1 MKVSCQSCSAKYTIA
16 DEKVS
21 GRIVKIRC
29 KKCGATIVVNGNDMK
44 ADAAADAAA
53 ESEVW
58 TLSVDDTDQRTMTV
72 ADVQAAYKSGVIN
85 DETFC
90 WKEGMDDWLPLREIE
105 ALASAV
111 GKSVSLMPSSMEADG
126 GDLFGG
132 LGGGG
137 GGSSE
142 LSLGGGGSLFGDA
155 PLAAAAPAAARRSGG
170 RAPAGD
176 LFGGAASAGGEEEVM
191 TSAPGMTAPPGGD
204 AKLTGQRNEN
214 SVLFSLNALTSS
226 DSSSGGGG
234 GGFGGGG
241 GRGATTA
248 EGDGSGLIDIRALSS
263 SMNSKDTESSKVDD
277 IMNLSGGGAFN
288 AALTAPVLAPPMMLG
303 GGGGISNSYAPEENR
318 QQSSSKGLMFGL
330 IGLGAFILI
339 AALVVV
345 FAFKDDGKE
354 QPTSKNDLPST
365 TPSADTRPLTA
376 DPGTS
381 GAAGT
386 AAGTTPTPASSA
398 VAPNVGGA
406 TTTAGNKPSGGG
418 GGKAAA
424 GGSEPAKPVEPTKP
438 AEPGKPKTLAEEMAA
453 AAGGAKKPESGG
465 SAAGGTAPFDK
476 GAALAALGGVN
487 VASCKKDAG
496 GSGHVKII
504 FAPSGSVS
512 SATVDDGP
520 FVGTPVGGCVAGKY
534 RGARVPPFAGS
545 PVTVGKSFSIN

>member
-53 ESEVW
+53 EAEVW

-72 ADVQAAYKSGVIN
+72 TDVQAAYKSGVIN

-90 WKEGMDDWLPLREIE
+90 WKEGMDDWRPLREIE
-105 ALASAV
+105 ALAGAV
-111 GKSVSLMPSSMEADG
+111 GKSVSLLPSSVEADGG

-132 LGGGG
+132 LGGGDLG
-137 GGSSE
+137 
-142 LSLGGGGSLFGDA
+142 LSGGSLFGDA
-155 PLAAAAPAAARRSGG
+155 RLAASAPAAARRSGG

-176 LFGGAASAGGEEEVM
+176 LFGGAATAGGEEEVM
-191 TSAPGMTAPPGGD
+191 TSAPGLTAPPGGD

-226 DSSSGGGG
+226 DSSSSGGM
-234 GGFGGGG
+234 GGG

-263 SMNSKDTESSKVDD
+263 SMNSKDTESSKIDD

-303 GGGGISNSYAPEENR
+303 GGVSNSYAPDEHR
-318 QQSSSKGLMFGL
+318 QQSSSKSLMFGL
-330 IGLGAFILI
+330 LGLGAFILI
-339 AALVVV
+339 AALLVV
-345 FAFKDDGKE
+345 FALKDDGKE
-354 QPTSKNDLPST
+354 PTSKNDLPGS
-365 TPSADTRPLTA
+365 PAGADTRPLTT
-376 DPGTS
+376 DPGS
-381 GAAGT
+381 SGT
-386 AAGTTPTPASSA
+386 AGSGTVAAAPTPTSSA

-406 TTTAGNKPSGGG
+406 TATAGNKSAGGG
-418 GGKAAA
+418 RSA
-424 GGSEPAKPVEPTKP
+424 GGGTEVAKP
-438 AEPGKPKTLAEEMAA
+438 AEPSRPAEPSKPKTLQEEMAN
-453 AAGGAKKPESGG
+453 AAGGKKPESGG
-465 SAAGGTAPFDK
+465 NTGGGSTAPFDK

-487 VASCKKDAG
+487 VSSCKKDAS

-504 FAPSGSVS
+504 FGSNGSVS

-534 RGARVPPFAGS
+534 RSARVPPFSGS